1 MNVIITI
8 IIIIGT
14 NVVHKTCSKVN
25 SSSSNLEY
33 CGKENNRGLNL
44 ILHIILKHVSGK
56 NLIIVIEN
64 AHCEKFFYL
73 EVSFLYDH
81 K

>member
-1 MNVIITI
+1 MLLLQLLF
-8 IIIIGT
+8 IGT
-14 NVVHKTCSKVN
+14 NVVHKTCSKVT

-56 NLIIVIEN
+56 NLIIVID
-64 AHCEKFFYL
+64 KKYPL
-73 EVSFLYDH
+73 
-81 K
+81 